1 MAENSS
7 NTKRNSNET
16 NDKPS
21 NSNIGHNRPAADWK
35 RWTKKRTFVRALEGT
50 YSELL
55 QGMHELPRDYSTR
68 DFKWH
73 GGPQS
78 YGKEIINP
86 ADVEVCQSIET
97 HLKAFAPMGTNV
109 NHGHMNSAAFY
120 VLRGRGY
127 DHHDGE
133 KLEYEAGDMLMVPNG
148 VVHQHFNSD
157 EDEEMLVL
165 IMKAKP
171 LFLFMH
177 MLFQKTVQMPPNE
190 ANKKQLEYQPP
201 DDL

>member
-1 MAENSS
+1 
-7 NTKRNSNET
+7 
-16 NDKPS
+16 
-21 NSNIGHNRPAADWK
+21 
-35 RWTKKRTFVRALEGT
+35 
-50 YSELL
+50 
-55 QGMHELPRDYSTR
+55 
-68 DFKWH
+68 
-73 GGPQS
+73 
-78 YGKEIINP
+78 
-86 ADVEVCQSIET
+86 
-97 HLKAFAPMGTNV
+97 
-109 NHGHMNSAAFY
+109 MNSAAFY

-133 KLEYEAGDMLMVPNG
+133 KLEYEAGDILMVPNG